1 MAPGPQIP
9 KPPGK
14 SPPKRGAPPE
24 QEPCNLGLGNADKS
38 SASSQCLRK
47 KDHKRSQGLLRGSGG
62 LASAAWSTEPSSKHS
77 TQKAALLLRARTG
90 NGPHMKQESEPQKV
104 GGWATQSKRQMANSI
119 KGRAASTLEG
129 LQSMEL

>member
-24 QEPCNLGLGNADKS
+24 QEPCNLGLGNAGKS

-47 KDHKRSQGLLRGSGG
+47 KAHKRSQGLLRGSGG
-62 LASAAWSTEPSSKHS
+62 LASAAWSTEPSGKHS
-77 TQKAALLLRARTG
+77 TQKAALLLRARAG
-90 NGPHMKQESEPQKV
+90 NGPHMKQESKPQKV
-104 GGWATQSKRQMANSI
+104 GGWAIQSKRQMANSI